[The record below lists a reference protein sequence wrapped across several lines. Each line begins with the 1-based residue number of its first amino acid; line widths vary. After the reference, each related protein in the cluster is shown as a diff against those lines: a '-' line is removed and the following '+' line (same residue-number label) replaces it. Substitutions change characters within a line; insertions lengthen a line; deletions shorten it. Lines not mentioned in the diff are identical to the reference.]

1 MARKAPKVGDVVKSR
16 VTTES
21 LAGYIVAKEGIHVWV
36 RFFDDSKLEDGDRWD
51 VYTRRDTLEVLSS
64 ANAT

>member
-1 MARKAPKVGDVVKSR
+1 MASKAPKVGDVVKSR

-36 RFFDDSKLEDGDRWD
+36 RFFDTEFEAGDSWD
-51 VYTRRDTLEVLSS
+51 VYTRRDTLEVLSR
-64 ANAT
+64 ANPC